1 MASNSPLTR
10 AQKQILIFSLLIIFL
25 IAVLVYIFR
34 DQGPAPTTPVESPSV
49 VEGPT
54 PEATYATVNEAL
66 DNLPTPTPVP
76 TPTFAPTEA
85 AAILITPTP
94 TPDITIVPETYTT
107 LRRNDAGAEVK
118 RMQQRLI
125 ELGYLKKGGD
135 DGDFGTG
142 TWNAVKAFQRNNNLT
157 SDGIA
162 GPATL
167 AALFSDN
174 AKKAE

>member
-1 MASNSPLTR
+1 MANNSPMTR

-34 DQGPAPTTPVESPSV
+34 DQGTQTPPASVTAAGSASPSLQ
-49 VEGPT
+49 
-54 PEATYATVNEAL
+54 PEATYATVAEAL
-66 DNLPTPTPVP
+66 DNLPTATPSPAPTFTPVP
-76 TPTFAPTEA
+76 APVMTPTAAPEMT
-85 AAILITPTP
+85 LM
-94 TPDITIVPETYTT
+94 PESYPT

-118 RMQQRLI
+118 RMQQKLI
-125 ELGYLKKGGD
+125 ELGYLKAGSD

-142 TWNAVKAFQRNNNLT
+142 THNAVRAFQRNNNLT

-167 AALFSDN
+167 AALYGDN
-174 AKKAE
+174 PVKAQ